1 MQKRVLTKVC
11 IDFRFVGEDFQE
23 LDKVGVIKSIRWPRY
38 SGEYG
43 ATLTYNDDQ
52 RRIAISLS
60 FTSSWFPGQINGFD
74 APTAVHGVGVWSVGW
89 WLFSL
94 RHANF
99 AFISLCVKNHN
110 HGGCTDCT
118 EVL

>member
-11 IDFRFVGEDFQE
+11 SDFRFVGKDFQE
-23 LDKVGVIKSIRWPRY
+23 LYIKLELSKASVGQD

-89 WLFSL
+89 L
-94 RHANF
+94 
-99 AFISLCVKNHN
+99 VV
-110 HGGCTDCT
+110 
-118 EVL
+118 VLSPTR